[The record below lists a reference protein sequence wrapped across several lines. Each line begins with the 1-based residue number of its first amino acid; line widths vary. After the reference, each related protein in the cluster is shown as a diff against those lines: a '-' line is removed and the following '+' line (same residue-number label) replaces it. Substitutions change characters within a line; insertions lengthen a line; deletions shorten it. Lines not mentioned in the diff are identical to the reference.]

1 MPCLYRHAQ
10 ISLHERHGALRS
22 PSMARITGSHL
33 ICTALKLEGVKNIFG
48 LAGDHILPVL
58 DVMADQDFRIIDT
71 RHEQAAVHM
80 ADAWSRIT
88 EQPGVCMYTT
98 PGFANAIPGLTNAMH
113 TEGPVISIA
122 GCADTHDLG
131 RGAQQEIDQVAMA
144 APMCKGSFMVHDARR
159 IPAFIARAMRLAFSG
174 RRGPVHLTIPID
186 VQEQGV
192 EEDEIVL
199 TNPDA
204 YRPKEAVLAAPEL
217 IRRAVALLR
226 EARKPLVIAG
236 SAAGYTLS
244 GDALQRFIEMTRLPV
259 VTEEQARGLISDD
272 HPYAF
277 GFFERGL
284 NRAAAKVRD
293 ADVVVLLG
301 RKQDFVIGYCRP
313 PHVAAEA
320 KIIQIDPS
328 PVEIGR
334 NRGVAVGMVGDVTSV
349 LDQLTKEASNHVW
362 KELPWIEELRAVRSA
377 QAEWTEKLARP
388 KTPMHALFVH
398 KTIQSRLR
406 PDDCLVFDGGDFC
419 HFGRSLLPAL
429 KPKHWFYVSSLGM
442 LGSSLPQA
450 LAAKLAY
457 PDTRVIM
464 LTGDGAFG
472 FNAMEFDTAVRHKLN
487 VVAILG
493 NDSAWGIDRQI
504 QLGLY
509 GRAVATDLLQTRYDQ
524 LVQGLG
530 GYGEFVER
538 SEDLAPALKRALT
551 CGKPALLNVAVQ
563 RAISPRAEAAIGRR
577 KTAAKK

>member
-1 MPCLYRHAQ
+1 
-10 ISLHERHGALRS
+10 
-22 PSMARITGSHL
+22 MARITGSDL
-33 ICTALKLEGVKNIFG
+33 ICKSLKLEGVKNIFG
-48 LAGDHILPVL
+48 LAGDHILPLL
-58 DVMADQDFRIIDT
+58 DVMSDQDFRIIDT

-113 TEGPVISIA
+113 TEGAVISIA

-131 RGAQQEIDQVAMA
+131 RGAQQEIEQVAMA
-144 APMCKGSFMVHDARR
+144 ASVCKGSFMVPDARR
-159 IPAFIARAMRLAFSG
+159 IPEFIARAIRLAFSG

-186 VQEQGV
+186 VQEQSV
-192 EEDEIVL
+192 DEEEIVL
-199 TNPDA
+199 TRPEE
-204 YRPKEAVLAAPEL
+204 YRPKESVLTSDEL
-217 IRRAVALLR
+217 VRQAIALLR
-226 EARKPLVIAG
+226 QAQRPLAIAG
-236 SAAGYTLS
+236 CAAGYTLS
-244 GDALQRFIEMTRLPV
+244 GEALQHFIETTRVPV
-259 VTEEQARGLISDD
+259 VTEEQARGLVSDN
-272 HPYAF
+272 HPYVF

-301 RKQDFVIGYCRP
+301 RKQDFVIGFCRP
-313 PHVAAEA
+313 PHVSADA

-328 PVEIGR
+328 PLEIGR
-334 NRGVAVGMVGDVTSV
+334 NRGVAVGIVGDVTSV
-349 LDQLTKEASNHVW
+349 LEQLTKAASNHTW
-362 KELPWIEELRAVRSA
+362 KELPWIQELRAVRAA
-377 QAEWTEKLARP
+377 QAEWAEKLAQP

-398 KTIQSRLR
+398 KTIQSILR

-429 KPKHWFYVSSLGM
+429 EPKHWLYVSSLGM

-450 LAAKLAY
+450 LAAKVAY
-457 PDTRVIM
+457 PNSRVIM

-509 GRAVATDLLQTRYDQ
+509 GRPVATDLLQTRYEQ
-524 LVQGLG
+524 VVQGLG

-538 SEDLAPALKRALT
+538 SEDFAPALQRALDS
-551 CGKPALLNVAVQ
+551 GKPALLNVAVE

-577 KTAAKK
+577 KAAVPKN

>member
-1 MPCLYRHAQ
+1 
-10 ISLHERHGALRS
+10 
-22 PSMARITGSHL
+22 MARVTGSHL
-33 ICTALKLEGVKNIFG
+33 ICKALKLEGVKNIFA

-98 PGFANAIPGLTNAMH
+98 PGLANAIPGLTNASH
-113 TEGPVISIA
+113 TEAPVISIA

-131 RGAQQEIDQVAMA
+131 RGAQQEIEQVAMA
-144 APMCKGSFMVHDARR
+144 GPMTKGSFMVRDARR
-159 IPAFIARAMRLAFSG
+159 IPEFIARAMRLAFSG

-186 VQEQGV
+186 VQEQNV
-192 EEDEIVL
+192 EEDQVAIHKSEE
-199 TNPDA
+199 
-204 YRPKEAVLAAPEL
+204 YRAGSSLLADPEKVRQA
-217 IRRAVALLR
+217 IALLR
-226 EARKPLVIAG
+226 QAERPLAVAG

-244 GDALQRFIEMTRLPV
+244 GEALQKFIETTRLPV

-284 NRAAAKVRD
+284 NRAAGKIRD

-301 RKQDFVIGYCRP
+301 RKQDFVIGFCRP
-313 PHVAAEA
+313 PHVRADA

-328 PVEIGR
+328 PLEIGR

-349 LDQLTKEASNHVW
+349 LEQMTKEAANHVW
-362 KELPWIEELRAVRSA
+362 KELPWVDELRAVRAA
-377 QAEWTEKLARP
+377 QAEWAEKIARP
-388 KTPMHALFVH
+388 ATPMHALFVH
-398 KTIQSRLR
+398 KTLKSILR
-406 PDDCLVFDGGDFC
+406 PDDCIVFDGGDFC

-429 KPKHWFYVSSLGM
+429 KPKHWLYVSSLGM
-442 LGSSLPQA
+442 LGTSLPSA
-450 LAAKLAY
+450 LAAKVAY
-457 PDTRVIM
+457 PDSRVFM

-472 FNAMEFDTAVRHKLN
+472 FNGMEFDTAVRHKLN
-487 VVAILG
+487 IVAILG

-509 GRAVATDLLQTRYDQ
+509 GRAVATDLRQTRYDQ
-524 LVQGLG
+524 VVQGLG

-538 SEDLAPALKRALT
+538 PEDLAPALERAL
-551 CGKPALLNVAVQ
+551 GAQQPALLNVAVE

-577 KTAAKK
+577 KAAAQK

>member
-1 MPCLYRHAQ
+1 
-10 ISLHERHGALRS
+10 
-22 PSMARITGSHL
+22 MARLTGSDL
-33 ICTALKLEGVKNIFG
+33 ICKSLKLEGVKNIFG
-48 LAGDHILPVL
+48 LAGDHILPL
-58 DVMADQDFRIIDT
+58 LNTMIDQDFRIIDT

-113 TEGPVISIA
+113 TEGAVISIA

-131 RGAQQEIDQVAMA
+131 RGAQQELEQVAMA
-144 APMCKGSFMVHDARR
+144 APICKGSFMVPDARR
-159 IPAFIARAMRLAFSG
+159 IPEFIARAVRLAFSG

-186 VQEQGV
+186 VQEQSV
-192 EEDEIVL
+192 DEEEIVL
-199 TNPDA
+199 TQPEE
-204 YRPKEAVLAAPEL
+204 YRASQSVLANVDL
-217 IRRAVALLR
+217 VRRAIGLLR
-226 EARKPLVIAG
+226 EARRPLAIAG
-236 SAAGYTLS
+236 CAAGYILS
-244 GDALQRFIEMTRLPV
+244 GEALQRFIETTRVPV
-259 VTEEQARGLISDD
+259 VTEEQARGLVPDD
-272 HPYAF
+272 HPYVF

-284 NRAAAKVRD
+284 NRVAGKVRD

-301 RKQDFVIGYCRP
+301 RKQDFVIGFCRP
-313 PHVAAEA
+313 PHVAADA

-328 PVEIGR
+328 PMEVGR
-334 NRGVAVGMVGDVTSV
+334 NRGVAVGIVGDVTSV
-349 LDQLTKEASNHVW
+349 LEQMTKEASNHTW
-362 KELPWIEELRAVRSA
+362 NELPWIQQLREVRAA
-377 QAEWTEKLARP
+377 QSEWVEKLAQP

-398 KTIQSRLR
+398 KTIQSILR

-429 KPKHWFYVSSLGM
+429 KPKRWLYVSSLGM

-457 PDTRVIM
+457 PNSRVII

-509 GRAVATDLLQTRYDQ
+509 GRPVATDLLQTRYEHV
-524 LVQGLG
+524 VQGLG

-538 SEDLAPALKRALT
+538 PEDLAPALQRALN
-551 CGKPALLNVAVQ
+551 CGKPALLNVAVE

-577 KTAAKK
+577 KAAVPKQ

>member
-1 MPCLYRHAQ
+1 
-10 ISLHERHGALRS
+10 
-22 PSMARITGSHL
+22 MARVTGSHL
-33 ICTALKLEGVKNIFG
+33 ICKALKLESVKNIFA

-88 EQPGVCMYTT
+88 GQPGVCMYTT
-98 PGFANAIPGLTNAMH
+98 PGFANAIPGLTNASH
-113 TEGPVISIA
+113 TEAPVISIA

-144 APMCKGSFMVHDARR
+144 GPMTKGSFMVHDARR
-159 IPAFIARAMRLAFSG
+159 IPEFIARAMRLAFSG

-186 VQEQGV
+186 VQEQNV
-192 EEDEIVL
+192 EEDQVVIHTPEE
-199 TNPDA
+199 
-204 YRPKEAVLAAPEL
+204 YRAGSSLLADPEKVRQA
-217 IRRAVALLR
+217 IALLR
-226 EARKPLVIAG
+226 QAEKPLAVAG

-244 GDALQRFIEMTRLPV
+244 GEALQRFIETTRLPV

-284 NRAAAKVRD
+284 NRVAGKIRN

-301 RKQDFVIGYCRP
+301 RKQDFVIGFCRP
-313 PHVAAEA
+313 PHVRADA

-328 PVEIGR
+328 PLEIGR

-349 LDQLTKEASNHVW
+349 LEQLTKEAASYVW
-362 KELPWIEELRAVRSA
+362 KDLPWLDELRAVRAA
-377 QAEWTEKLARP
+377 QAEWAEDLARP
-388 KTPMHALFVH
+388 ATPMHALFVH
-398 KTIQSRLR
+398 KTVKSILR
-406 PDDCLVFDGGDFC
+406 PDDCIVFDGGDFC
-419 HFGRSLLPAL
+419 HFGRSFLPAL
-429 KPKHWFYVSSLGM
+429 KPKHWLYVSSLGM
-442 LGSSLPQA
+442 LGSSLPSA
-450 LAAKLAY
+450 LAAKIAY
-457 PDTRVIM
+457 PDSRVFM

-472 FNAMEFDTAVRHKLN
+472 FNGMEFDTAVRHKLN
-487 VVAILG
+487 IVAILG

-509 GRAVATDLLQTRYDQ
+509 GRAVATDLRQTRYDQ
-524 LVQGLG
+524 VVQGLG

-538 SEDLAPALKRALT
+538 PEDLGPALERAL
-551 CGKPALLNVAVQ
+551 GAKRPALLNVAVD
-563 RAISPRAEAAIGRR
+563 RAISPRAEAAIARR
-577 KTAAKK
+577 KAAAQT

>member
-1 MPCLYRHAQ
+1 
-10 ISLHERHGALRS
+10 
-22 PSMARITGSHL
+22 MARTTGSHL
-33 ICTALKLEGVKNIFG
+33 ICKALKLEGVKNVFG
-48 LAGDHILPVL
+48 LAGDHILPLL
-58 DVMADQDFRIIDT
+58 DVMSDQDFRIIDT

-88 EQPGVCMYTT
+88 KQPGVCMYTT

-113 TEGPVISIA
+113 TEGAVISIA

-131 RGAQQEIDQVAMA
+131 RGAQQEIEQVAMA
-144 APMCKGSFMVHDARR
+144 APMCKGSFMVLDVRR
-159 IPAFIARAMRLAFSG
+159 IPEFVARAIRLAFSG

-186 VQEQGV
+186 VQEQSV
-192 EEDEIVL
+192 EEDEVVF
-199 TNPDA
+199 TRPEE
-204 YRPKEAVLAAPEL
+204 YRASQSVLANAGL
-217 IRRAVALLR
+217 VRQAIALLR
-226 EARKPLVIAG
+226 DARRPLAIAG
-236 SAAGYTLS
+236 CAAGYTLS
-244 GDALQRFIEMTRLPV
+244 GDALQHFIETTRVPV
-259 VTEEQARGLISDD
+259 VTEEQARGLVSDD
-272 HPYAF
+272 HPYVF

-301 RKQDFVIGYCRP
+301 RKQDFVIGFCRP
-313 PHVAAEA
+313 PHVSADA

-328 PVEIGR
+328 PLEIGR
-334 NRGVAVGMVGDVTSV
+334 NRGIAVGIVGDVTSV
-349 LDQLTKEASNHVW
+349 LEQLTKEASKHPWN
-362 KELPWIEELRAVRSA
+362 ELPWIGELRAVRAA
-377 QAEWTEKLARP
+377 QKEWAEKLAQP

-398 KTIQSRLR
+398 KTIQSILR

-429 KPKHWFYVSSLGM
+429 KPKHWLYVSSLGM

-457 PDTRVIM
+457 PNSRVIM
-464 LTGDGAFG
+464 MTGDGAFG

-509 GRAVATDLLQTRYDQ
+509 GRPVATDLLQTRYEQ
-524 LVQGLG
+524 VVQGLG
-530 GYGEFVER
+530 GHGEFVER
-538 SEDLAPALKRALT
+538 PEDLAPALERALT
-551 CGKPALLNVAVQ
+551 CGKPALLNVAIE

-577 KTAAKK
+577 KAAVPKG